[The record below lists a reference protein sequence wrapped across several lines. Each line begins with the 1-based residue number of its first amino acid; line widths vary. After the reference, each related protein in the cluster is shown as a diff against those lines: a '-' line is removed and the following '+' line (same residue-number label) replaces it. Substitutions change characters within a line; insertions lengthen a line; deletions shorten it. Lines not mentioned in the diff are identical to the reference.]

1 MESKVKIFI
10 ATDFRV
16 TKYDNRFYLASQH
29 YHIIER
35 YFDAFGEIVL
45 CARVLNEAPT
55 DKLIEATQFLN
66 KVIEVPSLVATL
78 KPGFSKKIRNDLKG
92 CHLFV
97 ARFPSIIACT
107 AYNEVKKCGIPVF
120 AELMGD
126 VWDGLWNHGI
136 VGKMIA
142 PYMFL
147 RTKSIVKNSDY
158 ALYVTTAFL
167 QKRYPC
173 INESV
178 AASNVLLNEISEEAL
193 ECRLKKIST
202 MPKTSIS
209 LMTTAAV
216 NVKYKGQGYVIK
228 AIPKLNK
235 LGIRVNYY
243 IVGGGDQK
251 YLHSLAEKLGVSEQ
265 VIFTGRLSL
274 SEVFAQIDK
283 TDIYIQPSLQEGLPR
298 SVIEAMSRGCP
309 CIGARTAG
317 IPELIE
323 DRFVVKRKSV
333 NDIVDKVKMFCD
345 MPTEECKDVA
355 IRNFEEAKKYTED
368 VLNKRRNEYYA
379 KVKKDL
385 EG

>member
-35 YFDAFGEIVL
+35 YFNAFGEIVL
-45 CARVLNEAPT
+45 CARVLNKAPT
-55 DKLIEATQFLN
+55 DKLIEATQFLD
-66 KVIEVPSLVATL
+66 KVIEVPGLVAAL
-78 KPGFSKKIRNDLKG
+78 KPSFSKKIRNDLKE
-92 CHLFV
+92 CRLFV
-97 ARFPSIIACT
+97 ARFPSIIACA
-107 AYNEVKKCGIPVF
+107 AYKEAKKCGMPVF

-158 ALYVTTAFL
+158 ALYVTTTFL

-178 AASNVLLNEISEEAL
+178 AASNVLINEISEEAL
-193 ECRLKKIST
+193 ECRLKKISA
-202 MPKTSIS
+202 MLKSDIS

-216 NVKYKGQGYVIK
+216 NVKYKGQMYVIR

-235 LGIRVNYY
+235 LGIRVKYY
-243 IVGGGDQK
+243 VVGGGEQN
-251 YLHSLAEKLGVSEQ
+251 YLRSLAEKKGVLDQ

-274 SEVFAQIDK
+274 QEVFSQIDAV
-283 TDIYIQPSLQEGLPR
+283 DIYIQPSLQEGLPR

-345 MPTEECKDVA
+345 MPTEERKEVA
-355 IRNFEEAKKYTED
+355 IRNFDEAKKYAED